1 MLLKPPT
8 ILFNSLMKNAVPTLR
23 QAVGLT
29 LLSTL
34 PLAAAVP
41 AQAASSEPVRT
52 SPAASVDKTISGR
65 VVDEKGAGMP
75 GVTVVVKGTALGT
88 STGPDGEFSIAVPD
102 NATSLLFSFIGYKS
116 QEVSIGATTTFNIT
130 LAPDA
135 AALDEVVVTGYQ
147 TQRKADLTGAV
158 AVVKTDEIKDMAS
171 NDVTRNLQGRVAGV
185 NITTDGAPGSSAT
198 VRIRGFGTLGN
209 NDPLY
214 VIDGIPTKEGINQI
228 NQNDIESIQ
237 VLKDA
242 SAASIYG
249 SRAGNGV
256 IIITTKKAKKGDT
269 RVDFSTFFSLQEP
282 GPHLKMLNTQDYGR
296 VYWRAA
302 TNDGSTPNLPYYSFQ
317 STTGPDGRPVLS
329 QVIVPEFIDAEK
341 TQRSA
346 DTDWFKETQQNA
358 LIQSY
363 NLNVSSGSER
373 GGALFSLNYYDNSG
387 TLKHTSFDRI
397 TARLNSDYNFL
408 GGKLK
413 IGENLTIVKSQR
425 AEFDLGLVRDRT
437 TQLPSIVPV
446 RTVDGIGWGGPVAGM
461 SDRDNPLR
469 LLTDNKQ
476 NRSNTGRAFGNLFAD
491 AEVLPGLHLRT
502 SFGID
507 YSLYKFRQI
516 YKTYKAGFLSEANNR
531 VTDNQRFWG
540 NWVWQNT
547 LNYDMTL
554 ADKHQLGFVVGTER
568 ISYYD
573 EGSYASRTN
582 FASEDPNYTF
592 LDAGAANK
600 DNGGSGTA
608 YRLASYFGK
617 FNYSFAD
624 RYLASVT
631 LRRDGSSRFGEDN
644 RFGVFP
650 ALSVGWRL
658 SEETFLKNTVPFI
671 SDLKLRA
678 GWGQTGNQDIANF
691 ASRGLYQSLLGVID
705 PNFEYDRGTAYDIYG
720 NDTNLPSGY
729 RRVQRA
735 NPNLKWET
743 TTQTNVG
750 VDFGFL
756 DNRLSGSVDYFVKK
770 SEDILVNLP
779 YLAVVGEGGDQFVN
793 GASIE
798 NTGWEFLL
806 GYQNKLDNGLTY
818 NISGNLS
825 SYRNK
830 LTYLPDEVI
839 NAYGGNGQDVTR
851 LGHSINAVYGYVAD
865 GLFQNEGEVAG
876 HATQVGAAPGRI
888 RYRDLNDDGKVDNF
902 DQTWITEGVPDF
914 SYGLNLGT
922 GYKGFDVQ
930 VFFQGVQGLDAYNN
944 AKFRTDFSS
953 LASGE
958 NWGQRLLD
966 AWTPTNSGSTIPAAT
981 LINTNNEGRASTYF
995 IENASY
1001 LKLRNLQVG
1010 YSLPEGLVSKL
1021 RLQGVR
1027 VYVQGQNLF
1036 TVKSKEYTGPD
1047 PEVTNYQYP
1056 VPRIFSTGLN
1066 VSF

>member
-1 MLLKPPT
+1 
-8 ILFNSLMKNAVPTLR
+8 MKHPVPLR
-23 QAVGLT
+23 RALGLT
-29 LLSTL
+29 LLTAA
-34 PLAAAVP
+34 PLAATLP
-41 AQAASSEPVRT
+41 ATAAANSASHFAASFAVDVPV
-52 SPAASVDKTISGR
+52 SGR
-65 VVDEKGAGMP
+65 VLDEKGAGMP

-88 STGPDGEFSIAVPD
+88 STGPDGEFTLSVPD
-102 NATSLLFSFIGYKS
+102 NATTLLFSFIGYKS
-116 QEVSIGATTTFNIT
+116 QEAAVSGRTTFSVT
-130 LAPDA
+130 LTPDA

-158 AVVKTDEIKDMAS
+158 AVVKTDEIKSMAS
-171 NDVTRNLQGRVAGV
+171 NDVTRNLQGRVPGV
-185 NITTDGAPGSSAT
+185 QVTTDGAPGSAAS
-198 VRIRGFGTLGN
+198 VRIRGIGTLGN

-256 IIITTKKAKKGDT
+256 IIITTKKAKKGAT
-269 RVDFSTFFSLQEP
+269 QVNFSTFFTVQKP
-282 GPHLKMLNTQDYGR
+282 GPHIKMLNTQDYGR
-296 VYWRAA
+296 VYWQAA
-302 TNDGSTPNLPYYSFQ
+302 TNDGSTPSLPYYTFQ
-317 STTGPDGRPVLS
+317 SHTGPDGRPVLD
-329 QVIVPEFIDAEK
+329 QVVVPEFIDANK

-363 NLNVSSGSER
+363 DLSVSSGSER
-373 GGALFSLNYYDNSG
+373 GGALFSVNYYDNSG
-387 TLKHTSFDRI
+387 TLKYTGFNRY

-408 GGKLK
+408 EGKVK
-413 IGENLTIVKSQR
+413 VGENLTIVKSQR
-425 AEFDLGLVRDRT
+425 AEVDIFNVRDRT
-437 TQLPSIVPV
+437 SQLPSIVPV
-446 RTVDGIGWGGPVAGM
+446 RTADGLGWGGPVAGM

-476 NRSNTGRAFGNLFAD
+476 NRSNTGRVFGNVFAD
-491 AEVLPGLHLRT
+491 AEILKGLHLRS

-507 YSLYKFRQI
+507 YSLYKYRQI
-516 YKTYKAGFLSEANNR
+516 YKTYTAGFLSEANNR
-531 VTDNQRFWG
+531 VTDNESFFG

-547 LNYDMTL
+547 LNYNL
-554 ADKHQLGFVVGTER
+554 SLGGKHQLDFLAGTER
-568 ISYYD
+568 ISYYA
-573 EGSYASRTN
+573 ESTYASRTN
-582 FASEDPNYTF
+582 FASEDPNYTY
-592 LDAGAANK
+592 LDAGSANK

-617 FNYSFAD
+617 VNYSFAD
-624 RYLASVT
+624 KYLGSVT
-631 LRRDGSSRFGEDN
+631 VRRDGSSRFGTDN
-644 RFGVFP
+644 QFGVFP

-658 SEETFLKNTVPFI
+658 SEEGFLKDNVGFL

-691 ASRGLYQSLLGVID
+691 AARGLYQSLLGTLD
-705 PNFEYDRGTAYDIYG
+705 PNFDYDHGTAYDIYG

-756 DNRLSGSVDYFVKK
+756 QNKVSGSVDYFVKK

-798 NTGWEFLL
+798 NKGWEFLL
-806 GYQNKLDNGLTY
+806 NYQNELANGLTY
-818 NISGNLS
+818 NITGNLS
-825 SYRNK
+825 TYRNT
-830 LTYLPDEVI
+830 LTYLPAEVI

-865 GLFQNEGEVAG
+865 GLYQTTAEVSQG
-876 HATQVGAAPGRI
+876 PTQVGAAPGRI
-888 RYRDLNDDGKVDNF
+888 RYKDLNGDGKVDNF

-914 SYGLNLGT
+914 NYGLNLGAAF
-922 GYKGFDVQ
+922 KGFDLQ
-930 VFFQGVQGLDAYNN
+930 IFLQGVQGLYAYNN

-966 AWTPTNSGSTIPAAT
+966 AWTPTNTGSSIPAAT
-981 LINTNNEGRASTYF
+981 LINSNNEGRASTYF
-995 IENASY
+995 VENASY
-1001 LKLRNLQVG
+1001 LKLRNLQLG
-1010 YSLPEGLVSKL
+1010 YSLPADVVSKV
-1021 RLQGVR
+1021 RLKGVR
-1027 VYVQGQNLF
+1027 LYVQGQNLF
-1036 TVKSKEYTGPD
+1036 TIKSKEYTGPD

-1056 VPRIFSTGLN
+1056 IPRIFSTGLN

>member
-1 MLLKPPT
+1 MKKLV
-8 ILFNSLMKNAVPTLR
+8 LMR
-23 QAVGLT
+23 RRT
-29 LLSTL
+29 LLPTA
-34 PLAAAVP
+34 LAALLLTAPNLV
-41 AQAASSEPVRT
+41 AAHNRIERI
-52 SPAASVDKTISGR
+52 SVYKADIQVTGQ
-65 VVDEKGAGMP
+65 VVDDKGAGIP
-75 GVTVVVKGTALGT
+75 GVTVLVKGTTNGT
-88 STGPDGEFSIAVPD
+88 ATDPDGRFSLTVPD
-102 NATSLLFSFIGYKS
+102 DAVLTFSSIGFLS
-116 QEVSIGATTTFNIT
+116 QEIVVGGRTSINVTMASDTKT
-130 LAPDA
+130 
-135 AALDEVVVTGYQ
+135 LDEVVVTGYQ

-158 AVVKTDEIKDMAS
+158 SVVKTEEIKDMAS
-171 NDVTRNLQGRVAGV
+171 NDVTRNLQGRVPGV

-198 VRIRGFGTLGN
+198 VRIRGIGTLGN

-214 VIDGIPTKEGINQI
+214 VIDGIPTREGINQI

-249 SRAGNGV
+249 SRASNGV
-256 IIITTKKAKKGDT
+256 IIITTKKAKQGAT
-269 RVDFSTFFSLQEP
+269 RVDFSTFFTLQTP
-282 GPHLKMLNTQDYGR
+282 GPHIQMLNTLDYGR
-296 VYWRAA
+296 VYWQAA
-302 TNDGSTPNLPYYSFQ
+302 TNDGAVPSRPFYTFQ
-317 STTGPDGRPVLS
+317 TRTGPDGRPVLD
-329 QVIVPEFIDAEK
+329 QVIVPEFIDKEQTMRA
-341 TQRSA
+341 A

-363 NLNVSSGSER
+363 NLSVSSGGER

-387 TLKHTSFDRI
+387 TLKHSGFNRY

-425 AEFDLGLVRDRT
+425 AEFDLNLVRDRT

-446 RTVDGIGWGGPVAGM
+446 RTVDGIGWGGPVEGM

-469 LLTDNKQ
+469 LLADNQQ
-476 NRSNTGRAFGNLFAD
+476 NRSNTGRAFGNVFAD
-491 AEVLPGLHLRT
+491 AELLPGLHLRT

-507 YSLYKFRQI
+507 YSMYKFRQI

-531 VTDNQRFWG
+531 VTDNQRFFG

-554 ADKHQLGFVVGTER
+554 GGKHQLNFVAGTER

-582 FASEDPNYTF
+582 FASEDLTYAY

-608 YRLASYFGK
+608 YKLASYFGK
-617 FNYSFAD
+617 FNYSLAD
-624 RYLASVT
+624 KYLASVT
-631 LRRDGSSRFGEDN
+631 IRRDGSSRFGEDN

-650 ALSVGWRL
+650 AASVGWRL
-658 SEETFLKNTVPFI
+658 SEENFVKNTAPFFA
-671 SDLKLRA
+671 DLKLRA

-691 ASRGLYQSLLGVID
+691 ASRGLYQSLLGTLD
-705 PNFEYDRGTAYDIYG
+705 PNFEYDRGTAYDIFG

-729 RRVQRA
+729 RRVQQA
-735 NPNLKWET
+735 NPDLKWET
-743 TTQTNVG
+743 TTQTNLG
-750 VDFGFL
+750 VDFGLL
-756 DNRLSGSVDYFVKK
+756 DNRLTGSVDYFIKK

-779 YLAVVGEGGDQFVN
+779 YLAVVGEGGDKFVN

-798 NTGWEFLL
+798 NKGWEFLV
-806 GYQNKLDNGLTY
+806 GYQNELVNGLTY
-818 NISGNLS
+818 SITGNLS
-825 SYRNK
+825 TYRNK
-830 LTYLPDEVI
+830 LTFLPDEVI

-865 GLFQNEGEVAG
+865 GLYQNTNEVSEGP
-876 HATQVGAAPGRI
+876 TQVGAAPGRI
-888 RYRDLNDDGKVDNF
+888 RYKDLNGDGKVDNF

-914 SYGLNLGT
+914 NYGLNLGA

-930 VFFQGVQGLDAYNN
+930 VFLQGVQGLEAYNN
-944 AKFRTDFSS
+944 AKFRTDFASI
-953 LASGE
+953 ASGE
-958 NWGQRLLD
+958 NWGERLLD
-966 AWTPTNSGSTIPAAT
+966 AWSPTNTGSSIPALT
-981 LINTNNEGRASTYF
+981 LQNSNNEGRASTYF

-1001 LKLRNLQVG
+1001 LKLRNIQLG
-1010 YSLPEGLVSKL
+1010 YSLPSTLVNKIK
-1021 RLQGVR
+1021 LQGVR
-1027 VYVQGQNLF
+1027 VYVQSQNLF

-1056 VPRIFSTGLN
+1056 VPRIFTTGLN

>member
-1 MLLKPPT
+1 
-8 ILFNSLMKNAVPTLR
+8 MKHAVPTLR
-23 QAVGLT
+23 RAAGLT
-29 LLSTL
+29 LLTTL
-34 PLAAAVP
+34 PLAVVAPTQATPLGHSTP
-41 AQAASSEPVRT
+41 A
-52 SPAASVDKTISGR
+52 PAATADVPLKGR
-65 VVDEKGAGMP
+65 VLDEKGVGMP
-75 GVTVVVKGTALGT
+75 GVTVVAKGTALGT
-88 STGPDGEFSIAVPD
+88 STDADGNFTLSVPD
-102 NATSLLFSFIGYKS
+102 NVTSLLISFVGYKS
-116 QEVSIGATTTFNIT
+116 QEVAVADGNLTIS

-171 NDVTRNLQGRVAGV
+171 NDVTRNLQGRVPGV
-185 NITTDGAPGSSAT
+185 QINTDGAPGSAAT
-198 VRIRGFGTLGN
+198 VRIRGIGTLGN

-256 IIITTKKAKKGDT
+256 IIITTKKAKKGAT
-269 RVDFSTFFSLQEP
+269 RVDFSTFFSVQQP
-282 GPHLKMLNTQDYGR
+282 GPHIKLLNTQDYGR
-296 VYWRAA
+296 VYGQAA
-302 TNDGSTPNLPYYSFQ
+302 INDGTVPSLPYYNFQ
-317 STTGPDGRPVLS
+317 TRRDANGNLVLDGVT
-329 QVIVPEFIDAEK
+329 VPEFIDADK
-341 TQRSA
+341 TQRAS

-363 NLNVSSGSER
+363 NLSLSSGSER

-387 TLKHTSFDRI
+387 TLKHTSFDRM

-408 GGKLK
+408 EGKLK
-413 IGENLTIVKSQR
+413 VGENLTIVKSQR
-425 AEFDLGLVRDRT
+425 AEFDLNLVRDRT

-446 RTVDGIGWGGPVAGM
+446 HTVDGVGWGGPVAGM

-476 NRSNTGRAFGNLFAD
+476 NRSNTGRVFGNLFAD
-491 AEVLPGLHLRT
+491 AEILKGLHLRT

-507 YSLYKFRQI
+507 YSLFKYRQI

-531 VTDNQRFWG
+531 VTDNNRFWG

-554 ADKHQLGFVVGTER
+554 GDKHQLGFVAGTER

-573 EGSYASRTN
+573 ESSYASRTN
-582 FASEDPNYTF
+582 FASEDPNYAY
-592 LDAGAANK
+592 LDAGSANK
-600 DNGGSGTA
+600 DNGGGATA

-617 FNYSFAD
+617 VNYSFAD
-624 RYLASVT
+624 RYLLSAT
-631 LRRDGSSRFGEDN
+631 IRRDGSSRFGEN
-644 RFGVFP
+644 ERFGVFP
-650 ALSVGWRL
+650 ALSAGWRL
-658 SEETFLKNTVPFI
+658 SEETFVKNAVPFL

-691 ASRGLYQSLLGVID
+691 ASRGLYQSLLGTID

-729 RRVQRA
+729 RRVQRP
-735 NPNLKWET
+735 NPGLKWET

-750 VDFGFL
+750 VDFGFFQ
-756 DNRLSGSVDYFVKK
+756 NKLSGSVDYFVKNSK
-770 SEDILVNLP
+770 DILVNLP

-793 GASIE
+793 GASIQ
-798 NTGWEFLL
+798 NKGWEFLL
-806 GYQNKLDNGLTY
+806 SYQSELANGLTY
-818 NISGNLS
+818 GITGNLS
-825 SYRNK
+825 TYRNK

-839 NAYGGNGQDVTR
+839 NAYGGKDVTR

-865 GLFQNEGEVAG
+865 GLYQNSTEVGEGP
-876 HATQVGAAPGRI
+876 TQVGAAPGRI
-888 RYRDLNDDGKVDNF
+888 RYKDLNGDGKVDNF

-914 SYGLNLGT
+914 NYGLNLSA

-930 VFFQGVQGLDAYNN
+930 VFFQGVQGLYAFNN

-966 AWTPTNSGSTIPAAT
+966 AWTPTNTGSTIPAAT

-1001 LKLRNLQVG
+1001 LKLRNVQIG
-1010 YSLPEGLVSKL
+1010 YSLPSGLTSRIK
-1021 RLQGVR
+1021 LQGVR
-1027 VYVQGQNLF
+1027 LYVQGQNIF
-1036 TVKSKEYTGPD
+1036 TVKSKEYTGAD

-1056 VPRIFSTGLN
+1056 LPRIFTTGLN
-1066 VSF
+1066 ISF

>member
-1 MLLKPPT
+1 MKDKYPLLRP
-8 ILFNSLMKNAVPTLR
+8 
-23 QAVGLT
+23 AVGLT
-29 LLSTL
+29 LLSA
-34 PLAAAVP
+34 LAAAAATP
-41 AQAASSEPVRT
+41 ATAAPAEVRA
-52 SPAASVDKTISGR
+52 PRLADVKVSGR
-65 VVDEKGAGMP
+65 VVDENGAGMP
-75 GVTVVVKGTALGT
+75 GVTVVAKGTALGT
-88 STGPDGEFSIAVPD
+88 STDADGNFTLSVPD
-102 NATSLLFSFIGYKS
+102 NVTTLLFSFVGYKS
-116 QEVSIGATTTFNIT
+116 QEVPVSGAPLSVT

-158 AVVKTDEIKDMAS
+158 AVVKTEEIRDMAS
-171 NDVTRNLQGRVAGV
+171 NDVTRNLQGRVPGV
-185 NITTDGAPGSSAT
+185 QITTDGAPGSAAT

-256 IIITTKKAKKGDT
+256 IIITTKKAKKGAT
-269 RVDFSTFFSLQEP
+269 RVDFSTFFSVQTP
-282 GPHLKMLNTQDYGR
+282 GPHLQMLNTLDYGT
-296 VYWRAA
+296 VYARAA
-302 TNDGSTPNLPYYSFQ
+302 INDGKVPSLPYYNFQ
-317 STTGPDGRPVLS
+317 TSRDANGNIVLNGVST
-329 QVIVPEFIDAEK
+329 PEFIDADK
-341 TQRSA
+341 TMRAS

-387 TLKHTSFDRI
+387 TLKYTGFDRI

-413 IGENLTIVKSQR
+413 VGENLTIVKSQR
-425 AEFDLGLVRDRT
+425 AEYDLNLVRDRT

-446 RTVDGIGWGGPVAGM
+446 HTVDGVGWGGPVAGM

-491 AEVLPGLHLRT
+491 AEILKGLHLRT

-516 YKTYKAGFLSEANNR
+516 YKTYKAGFLSEQNNR
-531 VTDNQRFWG
+531 VTDNNRFWG

-547 LNYDMTL
+547 LNYDVLL
-554 ADKHQLGFVVGTER
+554 AGKHQLGVVVGSER

-573 EGSYASRTN
+573 ESSYASRTN
-582 FASEDPNYTF
+582 FASEDPNYAY

-600 DNGGSGTA
+600 DNGGGATA

-617 FNYSFAD
+617 LNYSFAD
-624 RYLASVT
+624 KYLLSAT
-631 LRRDGSSRFGEDN
+631 LRRDGSSRFGADN

-650 ALSVGWRL
+650 ALSAGWRL
-658 SEETFLKNTVPFI
+658 SEETFVKDNAGFL

-691 ASRGLYQSLLGVID
+691 ASRGLYQSLLGTID

-720 NDTNLPSGY
+720 NDTALPSGY
-729 RRVQRA
+729 RRFQRA
-735 NPNLKWET
+735 NPALKWET

-756 DNRLSGSVDYFVKK
+756 ENRLSGSVDYFVKNSK
-770 SEDILVNLP
+770 DILVNLP

-798 NTGWEFLL
+798 NKGWEFLL
-806 GYQNKLDNGLTY
+806 SYQNKLDNGLSY
-818 NISGNLS
+818 NISGNLA
-825 SYRNK
+825 SYRNR
-830 LTYLPDEVI
+830 LTYLPAEVI

-865 GLFQNEGEVAG
+865 GIYQNTQQVSEGP
-876 HATQVGAAPGRI
+876 TQIGAAPGRI
-888 RYRDLNDDGKVDNF
+888 RYKDLNGDGKVDNF

-914 SYGLNLGT
+914 NYGLNLGADF
-922 GYKGFDVQ
+922 KAFDVQ
-930 VFFQGVQGLDAYNN
+930 VFFQGVQGIQAFNN
-944 AKFRTDFSS
+944 SKFRTDFAS
-953 LASGE
+953 LATGE
-958 NWGQRLLD
+958 NWGRRLLD
-966 AWTPTNSGSTIPAAT
+966 AWTPTNTGSTIPAAT

-1001 LKLRNLQVG
+1001 LKLRNVQVG
-1010 YSLPEGLVSKL
+1010 YSLPEGVASKL
-1021 RLQGVR
+1021 KLQGVR

-1036 TVKSKEYTGPD
+1036 TIKSKEFTGPD

-1066 VSF
+1066 VTF

>member
-1 MLLKPPT
+1 MKDRYPLLRP
-8 ILFNSLMKNAVPTLR
+8 A
-23 QAVGLT
+23 AGLT
-29 LLSTL
+29 LLAALTAAPAL
-34 PLAAAVP
+34 PATAAP
-41 AQAASSEPVRT
+41 AETRTATTAADVKV
-52 SPAASVDKTISGR
+52 AGR
-65 VVDEKGAGMP
+65 VLDENGAGMP
-75 GVTVVVKGTALGT
+75 GVTVVAKGTAIGT
-88 STGPDGEFSIAVPD
+88 STDNDGNFTLSVPD
-102 NATSLLFSFIGYKS
+102 NVTTLLFSFVGYKS
-116 QEVSIGATTTFNIT
+116 QEVAVSGAVISVT

-158 AVVKTDEIKDMAS
+158 AVVKTEEIRDMAS
-171 NDVTRNLQGRVAGV
+171 NDVTRNLQGRVPGV
-185 NITTDGAPGSSAT
+185 QITTDGAPGSAAT

-256 IIITTKKAKKGDT
+256 IIITTKKAKKGAT
-269 RVDFSTFFSLQEP
+269 RVDFSTFFSVQTP
-282 GPHLKMLNTQDYGR
+282 GPNLRMLNTQDYGT
-296 VYWRAA
+296 VYARAA
-302 TNDGSTPNLPYYSFQ
+302 INDGKVPSLPYYNFQ
-317 STTGPDGRPVLS
+317 TSRDAAGNLVLNGVST
-329 QVIVPEFIDAEK
+329 PEFIDADR
-341 TQRSA
+341 TMRAA
-346 DTDWFKETQQNA
+346 DTDWAKETQQNA

-387 TLKHTSFDRI
+387 TLKYSGFDRM

-413 IGENLTIVKSQR
+413 VGENLTIVKSQR
-425 AEFDLGLVRDRT
+425 AEFDLNLVRDRT

-446 RTVDGIGWGGPVAGM
+446 RTVDGVGWGGPVAGM

-469 LLTDNKQ
+469 LLTDNQQ

-491 AEVLPGLHLRT
+491 AEILKGLHLRS

-507 YSLYKFRQI
+507 YSIYRFRQI
-516 YKTYKAGFLSEANNR
+516 YKTYKAGFLSEQNNR
-531 VTDNQRFWG
+531 VTNNERFWG

-547 LNYDMTL
+547 LNYDVL
-554 ADKHQLGFVVGTER
+554 LGGKHQLGVLAGAER

-573 EGSYASRTN
+573 ESSYASRTN
-582 FASEDPNYTF
+582 FASEDPDYAY
-592 LDAGAANK
+592 LDGGAANK
-600 DNGGSGTA
+600 DNGGGATA

-617 FNYSFAD
+617 INYSFAD
-624 RYLASVT
+624 RYLLSAT
-631 LRRDGSSRFGEDN
+631 LRRDGSSRFGADN

-650 ALSVGWRL
+650 ALSAGWRL
-658 SEETFLKNTVPFI
+658 SEETFVKDKAGFF

-691 ASRGLYQSLLGVID
+691 ASLGLYQSLLGTLD

-720 NDTNLPSGY
+720 NDTSLPSGY
-729 RRVQRA
+729 RRFQRP
-735 NPNLKWET
+735 NPALKWET

-756 DNRLSGSVDYFVKK
+756 ENRLSGSVDYFVKNSK
-770 SEDILVNLP
+770 DILVNLP
-779 YLAVVGEGGDQFVN
+779 FLAVVGEGGDQFVN

-798 NTGWEFLL
+798 NKGWEFLL
-806 GYQNKLDNGLTY
+806 GYQNKLENGISYT
-818 NISGNLS
+818 ISGNLA

-830 LTYLPDEVI
+830 LTYLPAEVI

-851 LGHSINAVYGYVAD
+851 LGHSINAVFGYVAD
-865 GLFQNEGEVAG
+865 GLYQNTTEVNEGP
-876 HATQVGAAPGRI
+876 TQIGAAPGRI
-888 RYRDLNDDGKVDNF
+888 RYKDLNNDGKVDNF

-914 SYGLNLGT
+914 NYGLNLGA
-922 GYKGFDVQ
+922 GFKGFDVQ
-930 VFFQGVQGLDAYNN
+930 VFLQGVQGLEAFNN
-944 AKFRTDFSS
+944 SKFRTDFAS
-953 LASGE
+953 LATGE

-966 AWTPTNSGSTIPAAT
+966 AWTPTNAGSGIPAAT
-981 LINTNNEGRASTYF
+981 LLNTNNEGRASTYF

-1001 LKLRNLQVG
+1001 LKLRNVQVG
-1010 YSLPEGLVSKL
+1010 YSLPEGLTSKL
-1021 RLQGVR
+1021 KLQGVR
-1027 VYVQGQNLF
+1027 VYVQGQNLLTF
-1036 TVKSKEYTGPD
+1036 KSDEFTGPD

-1066 VSF
+1066 VTF

>member
-1 MLLKPPT
+1 MKDRYPLLRP
-8 ILFNSLMKNAVPTLR
+8 A
-23 QAVGLT
+23 AGLT
-29 LLSTL
+29 LL
-34 PLAAAVP
+34 AALTAAP
-41 AQAASSEPVRT
+41 ATSATAAPAETRT
-52 SPAASVDKTISGR
+52 ATTAADVKVAGR
-65 VVDEKGAGMP
+65 VLDENGAGMP
-75 GVTVVVKGTALGT
+75 GVTVVAKGTAIGT
-88 STGPDGEFSIAVPD
+88 STDNDGNFTLSVPD
-102 NATSLLFSFIGYKS
+102 NVTTLLFSFVGYKS
-116 QEVSIGATTTFNIT
+116 QEVAVSGAVISVT

-158 AVVKTDEIKDMAS
+158 AVVKTEEIRDMAS
-171 NDVTRNLQGRVAGV
+171 NDVTRNLQGRVPGV
-185 NITTDGAPGSSAT
+185 QITTDGAPGSAAT

-214 VIDGIPTKEGINQI
+214 VIDGIPTKEGINQF

-256 IIITTKKAKKGDT
+256 IIITTKKAKKGAT
-269 RVDFSTFFSLQEP
+269 RVDFSTFFSVQTP
-282 GPHLKMLNTQDYGR
+282 GPNLQMLNTRDYGT
-296 VYWRAA
+296 VYARAA
-302 TNDGSTPNLPYYSFQ
+302 INDGKVPSLPYYNFQ
-317 STTGPDGRPVLS
+317 TSRDANGNLILNGVST
-329 QVIVPEFIDAEK
+329 PEFIDADR
-341 TQRSA
+341 TMRAA
-346 DTDWFKETQQNA
+346 DTDWAKETQQNA

-387 TLKHTSFDRI
+387 TLKYTGFDRM

-413 IGENLTIVKSQR
+413 VGENLTIVKSQR
-425 AEFDLGLVRDRT
+425 AEFDLNLVRDRT

-446 RTVDGIGWGGPVAGM
+446 RTVDGVGWGGPVAGM

-469 LLTDNKQ
+469 LLTDNQQ

-491 AEVLPGLHLRT
+491 AEILKGLHLRS

-507 YSLYKFRQI
+507 YSIYRFRQI
-516 YKTYKAGFLSEANNR
+516 YKTYKAGFLSEQNNR
-531 VTDNQRFWG
+531 VTNNERFWG

-547 LNYDMTL
+547 LNYDVL
-554 ADKHQLGFVVGTER
+554 LGGKHQLGVLAGAER

-573 EGSYASRTN
+573 ESSYASRTN
-582 FASEDPNYTF
+582 FASEDPDYAY
-592 LDAGAANK
+592 LDGGAANK
-600 DNGGSGTA
+600 DNGGGATA

-617 FNYSFAD
+617 INYSFAD
-624 RYLASVT
+624 RYLLSAT
-631 LRRDGSSRFGEDN
+631 LRRDGSSRFGADN

-650 ALSVGWRL
+650 ALSAGWRL
-658 SEETFLKNTVPFI
+658 SEETFVKDKAGFF

-691 ASRGLYQSLLGVID
+691 ASLGLYQSLLGTID

-720 NDTNLPSGY
+720 NDTSLPSGY
-729 RRVQRA
+729 RRFQRP
-735 NPNLKWET
+735 NPALKWET

-756 DNRLSGSVDYFVKK
+756 ENRLSGSVDYFVKNSK
-770 SEDILVNLP
+770 DILVNLP
-779 YLAVVGEGGDQFVN
+779 FLAVVGEGGDQFVN

-798 NTGWEFLL
+798 NKGWEFLL
-806 GYQNKLDNGLTY
+806 GYQNKLENGISYT
-818 NISGNLS
+818 ISGNLA

-830 LTYLPDEVI
+830 LTYLPAEVI

-851 LGHSINAVYGYVAD
+851 LGHSINAVFGYVAD
-865 GLFQNEGEVAG
+865 GLYQNTTEVSEGP
-876 HATQVGAAPGRI
+876 TQIGAAPGRI
-888 RYRDLNDDGKVDNF
+888 RYKDLNNDGKVDNF

-914 SYGLNLGT
+914 NYGLNLGA
-922 GYKGFDVQ
+922 GFKGFDVQ
-930 VFFQGVQGLDAYNN
+930 VFLQGVQGLEAFNN
-944 AKFRTDFSS
+944 SKFRTDFAS
-953 LASGE
+953 LATGE

-966 AWTPTNSGSTIPAAT
+966 AWTPTNAGSSIPAAT

-1001 LKLRNLQVG
+1001 LKLRNVQVG
-1010 YSLPEGLVSKL
+1010 YSLPEGFTNKL
-1021 RLQGVR
+1021 KLQGVR
-1027 VYVQGQNLF
+1027 VYVQGQNLLTF
-1036 TVKSKEYTGPD
+1036 KSKEFTGPD

-1066 VSF
+1066 VTF

>member
-1 MLLKPPT
+1 MRKSVLLARR
-8 ILFNSLMKNAVPTLR
+8 LLLPTLLATVPMVAGAR
-23 QAVGLT
+23 PTPEAETAVTGPHVANDFWAPIQVT
-29 LLSTL
+29 GQ
-34 PLAAAVP
+34 VN
-41 AQAASSEPVRT
+41 
-52 SPAASVDKTISGR
+52 
-65 VVDEKGAGMP
+65 DEKGEGMP
-75 GVTVVVKGTALGT
+75 GVTVVVKGTTNGASTDGT
-88 STGPDGEFSIAVPD
+88 GKFVLTMDE
-102 NATSLLFSFIGYKS
+102 NATLVVSSVGYLT
-116 QEVSIGATTTFNIT
+116 QEVAVAGRTSLTIA
-130 LAPDA
+130 LAPDRK
-135 AALDEVVVTGYQ
+135 ALEEVVVTGYQ

-158 AVVKTDEIKDMAS
+158 AVVKTEEIRDMAS
-171 NDVTRNLQGRVAGV
+171 NDVTRNLQGRVPGV
-185 NITTDGAPGSSAT
+185 NITTDGGPGSAAT
-198 VRIRGFGTLGN
+198 VRIRGIGTLGN

-256 IIITTKKAKKGDT
+256 IIITTKKAKKGAT
-269 RVDFSTFFSLQEP
+269 RVDFSTFFSVQQP
-282 GPHLKMLNTQDYGR
+282 GPHIKMLNTQDYGR
-296 VYWRAA
+296 VYGQAA
-302 TNDGSTPNLPYYSFQ
+302 INDGKVPSLPYYNFQ
-317 STTGPDGRPVLS
+317 THLDASGKPVLDG
-329 QVIVPEFIDAEK
+329 VTIPEFIDADK
-341 TQRSA
+341 TMRA
-346 DTDWFKETQQNA
+346 ANTDWFKETQQNA

-363 NLNVSSGSER
+363 NLNVSSGGER
-373 GGALFSLNYYDNSG
+373 GGALFSLNYYDNTG
-387 TLKHTSFDRI
+387 TLKYTGFNRY

-408 GGKLK
+408 NGKLK
-413 IGENLTIVKSQR
+413 IGENLTLVKSQQ
-425 AEFDLGLVRDRT
+425 AQFDLNLVRDRT

-446 RTVDGIGWGGPVAGM
+446 HTIDGVGWGGPVAGM

-469 LLTDNKQ
+469 LLKDNKQ

-491 AEVLPGLHLRT
+491 AEILKGLHLRT

-516 YKTYKAGFLSEANNR
+516 YKTYKAGYLSEANNR
-531 VTDNQRFWG
+531 VTDNERFYG

-554 ADKHQLGFVVGTER
+554 AGKHQLGFVVGTER

-573 EGSYASRTN
+573 ESTYASRTN
-582 FASEDPNYTF
+582 FASEDPSYTY
-592 LDAGAANK
+592 LDAGSANK

-617 FNYSFAD
+617 FNYAFAD
-624 RYLASVT
+624 KYLASVT
-631 LRRDGSSRFGEDN
+631 VRRDGSSRFGEDK

-650 ALSVGWRL
+650 AVSAGWRL
-658 SEETFLKNTVPFI
+658 SEENFLKDNAAFL

-691 ASRGLYQSLLGVID
+691 ASRGLYQALLGTLD
-705 PNFEYDRGTAYDIYG
+705 PNFDYDHGTAYDIYG

-735 NPNLKWET
+735 NPGLKWET
-743 TTQTNVG
+743 TTQTNYG
-750 VDFGFL
+750 IDFGFL
-756 DNRLSGSVDYFVKK
+756 NNKVSGSVDYFIKNSK
-770 SEDILVNLP
+770 DILVNLP
-779 YLAVVGEGGDQFVN
+779 YLAVVGEGGDKFVN
-793 GASIE
+793 GASIQ
-798 NTGWEFLL
+798 NKGWEFLL
-806 GYQNKLDNGLTY
+806 GYQNKLANSLTY
-818 NISGNLS
+818 NITGNLS
-825 SYRNK
+825 TYRNK
-830 LTYLPDEVI
+830 LTFLPAEVI

-865 GLFQNEGEVAG
+865 GLYQNASEVSSG
-876 HATQVGAAPGRI
+876 PTQVGAAPGRI
-888 RYRDLNDDGKVDNF
+888 RYKDLNGDGKVDNF

-914 SYGLNLGT
+914 NYGLNLGV

-930 VFFQGVQGLDAYNN
+930 AFFQGVQGIYAYNN

-953 LASGE
+953 IASGE
-958 NWGQRLLD
+958 NWGQRLLG
-966 AWTPTNSGSTIPAAT
+966 AWTPTNTGSTIPAAT
-981 LINTNNEGRASTYF
+981 LINNNNEARASTYF

-1010 YSLPEGLVSKL
+1010 YSLPEGVVGKL
-1021 RLQGVR
+1021 HLQGVR
-1027 VYVQGQNLF
+1027 VYVQSQNLF
-1036 TVKSKEYTGPD
+1036 TIKSKNYTGPD

-1056 VPRIFSTGLN
+1056 IPRVFTTGLN

>member
-1 MLLKPPT
+1 MKDKYPLLRP
-8 ILFNSLMKNAVPTLR
+8 
-23 QAVGLT
+23 AVGLT
-29 LLSTL
+29 LLSA
-34 PLAAAVP
+34 LAAA
-41 AQAASSEPVRT
+41 AT
-52 SPAASVDKTISGR
+52 TPAAAAPAEARTPHLADVKVSGR
-65 VVDEKGAGMP
+65 VVDENGAGMP
-75 GVTVVVKGTALGT
+75 GVTIVAKGTALGT
-88 STGPDGEFSIAVPD
+88 STDADGNFTLSVPD
-102 NATSLLFSFIGYKS
+102 NVTTLLFSFVGYKS
-116 QEVSIGATTTFNIT
+116 QEVAVSGAAISVT

-158 AVVKTDEIKDMAS
+158 AVVKTEEIRDMAS
-171 NDVTRNLQGRVAGV
+171 NDVTRNLQGRVPGV
-185 NITTDGAPGSSAT
+185 QITTDGAPGSAAT

-256 IIITTKKAKKGDT
+256 IIITTKKAKKGAT
-269 RVDFSTFFSLQEP
+269 RVDFSTFFSVQTP
-282 GPHLKMLNTQDYGR
+282 GPHLQMLNTLDYGT
-296 VYWRAA
+296 VYARAA
-302 TNDGSTPNLPYYSFQ
+302 INDGKVPSLPYYNFQ
-317 STTGPDGRPVLS
+317 TSRDANGNIVLNGVST
-329 QVIVPEFIDAEK
+329 PEFIDADK
-341 TQRSA
+341 TMRAA

-387 TLKHTSFDRI
+387 TLKYTGFDRI

-413 IGENLTIVKSQR
+413 VGENLTLVKSQR
-425 AEFDLGLVRDRT
+425 AEYDLNLVRDRT

-446 RTVDGIGWGGPVAGM
+446 HTVDGVGWGGPVAGM

-491 AEVLPGLHLRT
+491 AEILKGLHLRT

-516 YKTYKAGFLSEANNR
+516 YKTYKAGFLSEQNNR
-531 VTDNQRFWG
+531 VTDNNRFWG

-547 LNYDMTL
+547 LNYDVL
-554 ADKHQLGFVVGTER
+554 LGGKHQLGVVAGSER

-573 EGSYASRTN
+573 ESSYASRTN
-582 FASEDPNYTF
+582 FASEDPNYAY
-592 LDAGAANK
+592 LDGGAANK
-600 DNGGSGTA
+600 DNGGGATA

-617 FNYSFAD
+617 INYSFAD
-624 RYLASVT
+624 RYLLSAT
-631 LRRDGSSRFGEDN
+631 IRRDGSSRFGADN

-650 ALSVGWRL
+650 ALSAGWRL
-658 SEETFLKNTVPFI
+658 SEETFVKDNAGFL

-691 ASRGLYQSLLGVID
+691 ASLGLYQSLLGTLD

-720 NDTNLPSGY
+720 NDTALPSGY
-729 RRVQRA
+729 RRFQRP
-735 NPNLKWET
+735 NPALKWET

-756 DNRLSGSVDYFVKK
+756 ENRLSGSVDYFVKNSK
-770 SEDILVNLP
+770 DILVNLP

-793 GASIE
+793 GASIQ
-798 NTGWEFLL
+798 NKGWEFLL
-806 GYQNKLDNGLTY
+806 SYQNKLENGISY
-818 NISGNLS
+818 NISGNLA

-830 LTYLPDEVI
+830 LTYLPAEVI

-865 GLFQNEGEVAG
+865 GLYQNAQEVSEGP
-876 HATQVGAAPGRI
+876 TQIGAAPGRI
-888 RYRDLNDDGKVDNF
+888 RYKDLNGDGKVDNF
-902 DQTWITEGVPDF
+902 DQTWITEGVPNF
-914 SYGLNLGT
+914 NYGLNLGA
-922 GYKGFDVQ
+922 GFKGFDVQ
-930 VFFQGVQGLDAYNN
+930 VFFQGVQGLDAFNN
-944 AKFRTDFSS
+944 SKFRTDFAS
-953 LASGE
+953 LATGE
-958 NWGQRLLD
+958 NWGQRLLN
-966 AWTPTNSGSTIPAAT
+966 AWTPTNTGSTIPAAT

-1001 LKLRNLQVG
+1001 LKLRNVQVG
-1010 YSLPEGLVSKL
+1010 YSLPEGFTTKL
-1021 RLQGVR
+1021 KLQGVR

-1036 TVKSKEYTGPD
+1036 TIKSKEFTGPD

-1066 VSF
+1066 VTF

>member
-1 MLLKPPT
+1 MRH
-8 ILFNSLMKNAVPTLR
+8 AVPFLR
-23 QAVGLT
+23 PALVLT
-29 LLSTL
+29 LLATL
-34 PLAAAVP
+34 PLAESGYAATLRPV
-41 AQAASSEPVRT
+41 AARKRLQADIPV
-52 SPAASVDKTISGR
+52 SGR
-65 VVDEKGAGMP
+65 VTDDKGEGVP
-75 GVTVVVKGTALGT
+75 GATVVVKGTTTGI
-88 STGPDGEFSIAVPD
+88 STDADGKFTLTVPD
-102 NATSLLFSFIGYKS
+102 NATLVVSSVGFLTQEIAVGGRSSLTVQL
-116 QEVSIGATTTFNIT
+116 AT
-130 LAPDA
+130 DA
-135 AALDEVVVTGYQ
+135 KALDEVVVTGYQ
-147 TQRKADLTGAV
+147 VQRRADLTGAV
-158 AVVKTDEIKDMAS
+158 AVIKTDEIKDMAS
-171 NDVTRNLQGRVAGV
+171 NDVTRNLQGRVPGV
-185 NITTDGAPGSSAT
+185 SITTDGAPGSAAT
-198 VRIRGFGTLGN
+198 VRIRGYGTLGN

-256 IIITTKKAKKGDT
+256 IIITTKKAKKGAT
-269 RVDFSTFFSLQEP
+269 RVDFSTFFTVQTP
-282 GPHLKMLNTQDYGR
+282 GPHLQLLNTLDYGR
-296 VYWRAA
+296 VYARAA
-302 TNDGSTPNLPYYSFQ
+302 LNDGTIPSLPYYNFQ
-317 STTGPDGRPVLS
+317 THLDANGRRVLDGVS
-329 QVIVPEFIDAEK
+329 VPEFIDAGK
-341 TQRSA
+341 TQRAA

-363 NLNVSSGSER
+363 NLSVSSGGEK
-373 GGALFSLNYYDNSG
+373 GGALFSLNYYDNNG
-387 TLKHTSFDRI
+387 TLKYTGFNRY
-397 TARLNSDYNFL
+397 TARLNSDYNLL

-413 IGENLTIVKSQR
+413 IGENLTLVKSQR
-425 AEFDLGLVRDRT
+425 AEYDLNLVRDRT

-446 RTVDGIGWGGPVAGM
+446 HTVDGVGWGGPVAGM

-469 LLTDNKQ
+469 LLTDNQQ

-491 AEVLPGLHLRT
+491 AEIIKGLHLRT

-516 YKTYKAGFLSEANNR
+516 YKTYKAGFLSETNNR

-547 LNYDMTL
+547 LNYNL
-554 ADKHQLGFVVGTER
+554 LLGDKHQLDLLAGTER

-582 FASEDPNYTF
+582 FASESLSYAY

-600 DNGGSGTA
+600 DNGGSATA
-608 YRLASYFGK
+608 YRLASTFAK
-617 FNYSFAD
+617 VNYSFAD
-624 RYLASVT
+624 KYLLSGT
-631 LRRDGSSRFGEDN
+631 LRRDGSSRFGEAN

-650 ALSVGWRL
+650 ALSAGWRL
-658 SEETFLKNTVPFI
+658 SEETFVKNGAPIFT
-671 SDLKLRA
+671 DLKLRA

-691 ASRGLYQSLLGVID
+691 ASRGLYQSLLGTLD
-705 PNFEYDRGTAYDIYG
+705 PNFEYDRGTGYDIYG

-729 RRVQRA
+729 RRVQQ
-735 NPNLKWET
+735 PNDKLKWET

-750 VDFGFL
+750 LDFGL
-756 DNRLSGSVDYFVKK
+756 LQNKLSGSVDYFVKQSK
-770 SEDILVNLP
+770 DILVNLP
-779 YLAVVGEGGDQFVN
+779 YLAVVGEGGDKFVN

-798 NTGWEFLL
+798 NRGWEFLL
-806 GYQNKLDNGLTY
+806 AYQNELKNGLTY
-818 NISGNLS
+818 SIGGNLS
-825 SYRNK
+825 TYRNE
-830 LTYLPDEVI
+830 LTYLPAEVI

-865 GLFQNEGEVAG
+865 GLYQNEREVAE

-888 RYRDLNDDGKVDNF
+888 RYKDLNGDGKVDNF
-902 DQTWITEGVPDF
+902 DQTWITEGVPNF

-922 GYKGFDVQ
+922 GYKGFDLQ
-930 VFFQGVQGLDAYNN
+930 LFLQGVQGLDAYNN

-953 LASGE
+953 LATGE

-966 AWTPTNSGSTIPAAT
+966 AWTPDNPGSTIPAAT
-981 LINTNNEGRASTYF
+981 LLNTNTEGRASTYF

-1001 LKLRNLQVG
+1001 LKLRNIQLG
-1010 YSLPEGLVSKL
+1010 YSLPAAVVSKIK
-1021 RLQGVR
+1021 LQGVR
-1027 VYVQGQNLF
+1027 VYVQGQNFF
-1036 TVKSKEYTGPD
+1036 TLKSKEFTGPD

-1056 VPRIFSTGLN
+1056 VPRIFTTGLN

>member
-1 MLLKPPT
+1 MRHTVP
-8 ILFNSLMKNAVPTLR
+8 SLRGA
-23 QAVGLT
+23 AGLT
-29 LLSTL
+29 LLSAL

-41 AQAASSEPVRT
+41 A
-52 SPAASVDKTISGR
+52 PAAPAGHLRTLTEAPADVPVTGR
-65 VVDEKGAGMP
+65 ILDEKGAGMP

-88 STGPDGEFSIAVPD
+88 TTDNDGNFSLAVPD
-102 NATSLLFSFIGYKS
+102 NATTLLFSFVGYKS
-116 QEVSIGATTTFNIT
+116 QEVALAGRTTFTVT

-158 AVVKTDEIKDMAS
+158 AVVKPEEIRDMAS
-171 NDVTRNLQGRVAGV
+171 NDVTRNLQGRVPGV
-185 NITTDGAPGSSAT
+185 QITTDGAPGSAAT
-198 VRIRGFGTLGN
+198 VRIRGYGTLLSGN

-214 VIDGIPTKEGINQI
+214 VIDGVPTKEGINQI

-256 IIITTKKAKKGDT
+256 IIITTKKAKKGAT
-269 RVDFSTFFSLQEP
+269 RVDFSTFFSLQTP
-282 GPHLKMLNTQDYGR
+282 GPHLQLLNAQDYGR
-296 VYWRAA
+296 VYGQAA
-302 TNDGSTPNLPYYSFQ
+302 INDGKVPSLPYYNFQ
-317 STTGPDGRPVLS
+317 TSRDANGNLVLNG
-329 QVIVPEFIDAEK
+329 VTIPEFIDADK
-341 TQRSA
+341 TMRAA

-363 NLNVSSGSER
+363 NLSVSSGSER
-373 GGALFSLNYYDNSG
+373 GGALFSLNYYDNDG
-387 TLKHTSFDRI
+387 TLKYTGFNRI

-413 IGENLTIVKSQR
+413 VGENLTVVKSRR
-425 AEFDLGLVRDRT
+425 AEYDLGLVRDRT

-446 RTVDGIGWGGPVAGM
+446 RTVDGVGWGGPVAGM

-469 LLTDNKQ
+469 LLTDNQQ
-476 NRSNTGRAFGNLFAD
+476 NRSNTGRVFGNLFAD
-491 AEVLPGLHLRT
+491 AEILKGLHLRS

-507 YSLYKFRQI
+507 YSLFKYRQI
-516 YKTYKAGFLSEANNR
+516 YKTYKAGFLSEQNNR
-531 VTDNQRFWG
+531 VTDNERFWG

-554 ADKHQLGFVVGTER
+554 AGQHTLGFVVGTER
-568 ISYYD
+568 LSYYD
-573 EGSYASRTN
+573 ESFFASRTN
-582 FASEDPNYTF
+582 FASEDPTYVY

-608 YRLASYFGK
+608 YKLASYFGK

-624 RYLASVT
+624 RYLASFT
-631 LRRDGSSRFGEDN
+631 LRRDGSSRFGADQ

-650 ALSVGWRL
+650 AASVGWRL
-658 SEETFLKNTVPFI
+658 SEEGFLKNNVALL

-691 ASRGLYQSLLGVID
+691 ASRGLYQSLLGIGD

-735 NPNLKWET
+735 NPGLKWET
-743 TTQTNVG
+743 STQTNFG
-750 VDFGFL
+750 VDFGL
-756 DNRLSGSVDYFVKK
+756 LQNKLSGSVDYFVKK
-770 SEDILVNLP
+770 TEDILVNLP

-793 GASIE
+793 GASVE
-798 NTGWEFLL
+798 NKGWEFQL
-806 GYQNKLDNGLTY
+806 GYQNRLGNGLIY
-818 NISGNLS
+818 NISANLA
-825 SYRNK
+825 SYRNR
-830 LTYLPDEVI
+830 LTFLPDEVI

-851 LGHSINAVYGYVAD
+851 LGHSVNAVYGYVAD
-865 GLFQNEGEVAG
+865 GLYQNATEVTEGP
-876 HATQVGAAPGRI
+876 TQVGAAPGRI
-888 RYRDLNDDGKVDNF
+888 RYKDLNGDGKVDNF
-902 DQTWITEGVPDF
+902 DQTWLTEGIPDF
-914 SYGLNLGT
+914 NYGLNLGA
-922 GYKGFDVQ
+922 GFKGFDVQ
-930 VFFQGVQGLDAYNN
+930 LFFQGVQGLEAYNN
-944 AKFRTDFSS
+944 AKFRTDFASI
-953 LASGE
+953 ASGE
-958 NWGQRLLD
+958 NWGARLLD
-966 AWTPTNSGSTIPAAT
+966 AWSPTNTSSSIPALT
-981 LINTNNEGRASTYF
+981 LINNNNEGRASTYF

-1001 LKLRNLQVG
+1001 LKLRNVQLG
-1010 YSLPEGLVSKL
+1010 YSLPEAFVQKIK
-1021 RLQGVR
+1021 LQGVR
-1027 VYVQGQNLF
+1027 VYVQGQNLL
-1036 TVKSKEYTGPD
+1036 TIKSKEFTGPD

>member
-1 MLLKPPT
+1 MKDRYPLLRP
-8 ILFNSLMKNAVPTLR
+8 A
-23 QAVGLT
+23 AGLT
-29 LLSTL
+29 LLASLTAT
-34 PLAAAVP
+34 AATP
-41 AQAASSEPVRT
+41 ATAAPAETRT
-52 SPAASVDKTISGR
+52 TATTADVKVSGR

-75 GVTVVVKGTALGT
+75 GVTVVAKGTAIGT
-88 STGPDGEFSIAVPD
+88 STDNDGNFTLSVPD
-102 NATSLLFSFIGYKS
+102 NVTTLLFSFVGYKS
-116 QEVSIGATTTFNIT
+116 QEVAVSGAAISVT

-158 AVVKTDEIKDMAS
+158 AVVKTEEIRDMAS
-171 NDVTRNLQGRVAGV
+171 NDVTRNLQGRVPGV
-185 NITTDGAPGSSAT
+185 QITTDGAPGSAAT

-256 IIITTKKAKKGDT
+256 IIITTKKAKKGAT
-269 RVDFSTFFSLQEP
+269 RVDFSTFFSVQTP
-282 GPHLKMLNTQDYGR
+282 GPNLRMLNTQDYGT
-296 VYWRAA
+296 VYARAA
-302 TNDGSTPNLPYYSFQ
+302 INDGKVPSLPYYNFQ
-317 STTGPDGRPVLS
+317 TSRDAAGNLILNGVST
-329 QVIVPEFIDAEK
+329 PEFIDADR
-341 TQRSA
+341 TMRAA
-346 DTDWFKETQQNA
+346 DTDWAKETQQNA

-387 TLKHTSFDRI
+387 TLKYTGFDRM

-413 IGENLTIVKSQR
+413 VGENLTIVKSQR
-425 AEFDLGLVRDRT
+425 AEFDLNLVRDRT

-446 RTVDGIGWGGPVAGM
+446 RTVDGVGWGGPVAGM

-469 LLTDNKQ
+469 LLTNNQQ

-491 AEVLPGLHLRT
+491 AEILKGLHLRS

-507 YSLYKFRQI
+507 YSIYKFRQI
-516 YKTYKAGFLSEANNR
+516 YKTYKAGFLSEQNNR
-531 VTDNQRFWG
+531 VTNNERFWG

-547 LNYDMTL
+547 LNYDVL
-554 ADKHQLGFVVGTER
+554 LGGKHQLGVLAGAER

-573 EGSYASRTN
+573 ESSYASRTN
-582 FASEDPNYTF
+582 FASEDPDYAY
-592 LDAGAANK
+592 LDGGAANK
-600 DNGGSGTA
+600 DNGGGATA

-617 FNYSFAD
+617 INYSFAD
-624 RYLASVT
+624 RYLLSAT
-631 LRRDGSSRFGEDN
+631 LRRDGSSRFGADN

-650 ALSVGWRL
+650 ALSAGWRL
-658 SEETFLKNTVPFI
+658 SEETFVKDKAGFF

-691 ASRGLYQSLLGVID
+691 ASLGLYQSLLGTID

-720 NDTNLPSGY
+720 NDTSLPSGY
-729 RRVQRA
+729 RRFQRP
-735 NPNLKWET
+735 NPALKWET

-756 DNRLSGSVDYFVKK
+756 ENRLSGSVDYFVKNSK
-770 SEDILVNLP
+770 DILVNLP
-779 YLAVVGEGGDQFVN
+779 FLAVVGEGGDQFVN

-798 NTGWEFLL
+798 NKGWEFLL
-806 GYQNKLDNGLTY
+806 GYQNKLENGISY
-818 NISGNLS
+818 NISGNLA

-830 LTYLPDEVI
+830 LTYLPAEVI
-839 NAYGGNGQDVTR
+839 NAYGGNGQDITR
-851 LGHSINAVYGYVAD
+851 LGHSINAVFGYVAD
-865 GLFQNEGEVAG
+865 GLYQNTGEVNEGP
-876 HATQVGAAPGRI
+876 TQIGAAPGRI
-888 RYRDLNDDGKVDNF
+888 RYKDLNNDGKVDNF

-914 SYGLNLGT
+914 NYGLNLGA
-922 GYKGFDVQ
+922 GFKGFDVQ
-930 VFFQGVQGLDAYNN
+930 VFLQGVQGLEAFNN
-944 AKFRTDFSS
+944 SKFRTDFAS
-953 LASGE
+953 LATGE

-966 AWTPTNSGSTIPAAT
+966 AWTPTNAGSSIPAAT

-1001 LKLRNLQVG
+1001 LKLRNVQVG
-1010 YSLPEGLVSKL
+1010 YSLPEGFTTKL
-1021 RLQGVR
+1021 KLQGVR

-1036 TVKSKEYTGPD
+1036 TIKSKEFTGPD

-1066 VSF
+1066 VTF

>member
-1 MLLKPPT
+1 MKHVFPLLRP
-8 ILFNSLMKNAVPTLR
+8 
-23 QAVGLT
+23 AVGLA
-29 LLSTL
+29 LLSAL
-34 PLAAAVP
+34 PLLPLPTLAAA
-41 AQAASSEPVRT
+41 AATLPTMR
-52 SPAASVDKTISGR
+52 PAADVPVTGR
-65 VVDEKGAGMP
+65 VTDENGAGMA
-75 GVTVVVKGTALGT
+75 GVTVVVKGTSNGT
-88 STGPDGEFSIAVPD
+88 STGPDGEFTLTVPD
-102 NATSLLFSFIGYKS
+102 NATLLFSFIGYKS
-116 QEVSIGATTTFNIT
+116 QEVAVGGRSTISLAM
-130 LAPDA
+130 APDA

-147 TQRKADLTGAV
+147 SQKKADLTGAV
-158 AVVKTDEIKDMAS
+158 SVVKVEQIRDMAS
-171 NDVTRNLQGRVAGV
+171 NDVTRNLQGRVPGV
-185 NITTDGAPGSSAT
+185 NITTDGAPGSAAT
-198 VRIRGFGTLGN
+198 VRIRGIGTLGN

-256 IIITTKKAKKGDT
+256 IIITTKKAKKGAT
-269 RVDFSTFFSLQEP
+269 RVDFSTFFSVQQP
-282 GPHLKMLNTQDYGR
+282 GPHIRLLNTRQYGQ
-296 VYWRAA
+296 VYGQAA
-302 TNDGSTPNLPYYSFQ
+302 INDGNVPSLPYYNFQ
-317 STTGPDGRPVLS
+317 TSVGPDGRRVLTG
-329 QVIVPEFIDAEK
+329 VTVPEFIDADK
-341 TQRSA
+341 TQRAA
-346 DTDWFKETQQNA
+346 DTDWFRETQQNA

-363 NLNVSSGSER
+363 NLSLSSGGER

-387 TLKHTSFDRI
+387 TLKYTGFDRY
-397 TARLNSDYNFL
+397 TARLNTDYNFL
-408 GGKLK
+408 NNKLK
-413 IGENLTIVKSQR
+413 VGENLTIVKSQR
-425 AEFDLGLVRDRT
+425 AEYDLNLVRDRT

-446 RTVDGIGWGGPVAGM
+446 HTIDGVGWGGPVAGM

-469 LLTDNKQ
+469 LLKDNEQ
-476 NRSNTGRAFGNLFAD
+476 NRSNTGRVLGNLFAD
-491 AEVLPGLHLRT
+491 AEILPGLHLRS

-516 YKTYKAGFLSEANNR
+516 YKTYKAGFLSEQNNR

-547 LNYDMTL
+547 ANYDVTL
-554 ADKHQLGFVVGTER
+554 AERHQLGVVAGTER

-582 FASEDPNYTF
+582 FASEDPNYTY

-608 YRLASYFGK
+608 YRLASYFAK
-617 FNYSFAD
+617 VNYSFAD
-624 RYLASVT
+624 KYLLSAT
-631 LRRDGSSRFGEDN
+631 LRRDGSSRFGQDN
-644 RFGVFP
+644 RFGIFP
-650 ALSVGWRL
+650 ALSAGWRL
-658 SEETFLKNTVPFI
+658 SEETFVKDHAGFF

-691 ASRGLYQSLLGVID
+691 ASRGLYQSLLGTLD
-705 PNFEYDRGTAYDIYG
+705 PNFDYDHGTAYDIYG
-720 NDTNLPSGY
+720 NDTSLPSGY
-729 RRVQRA
+729 RRVQRP
-735 NPNLKWET
+735 NPGLKWET
-743 TTQTNVG
+743 TTQTNLG
-750 VDFGFL
+750 IDFGL
-756 DNRLSGSVDYFVKK
+756 WQNKLSGSVDYFVKK

-779 YLAVVGEGGDQFVN
+779 YLAVVGEGGDRFVN

-798 NTGWEFLL
+798 NRGWEFLL
-806 GYQNKLDNGLTY
+806 NYQNELANGLTY
-818 NISGNLS
+818 SITGNLAT
-825 SYRNK
+825 YRNE

-865 GLFQNEGEVAG
+865 GLFQNEGEVTS
-876 HATQVGAAPGRI
+876 HATQIGAAPGRI
-888 RYRDLNDDGKVDNF
+888 RYKDLNGDGKVDNF

-914 SYGLNLGT
+914 NYGLNLGA

-930 VFFQGVQGLDAYNN
+930 LFFQGVQGLDAFNN
-944 AKFRTDFSS
+944 AKFRTDFAS

-958 NWGQRLLD
+958 NWGARLLD
-966 AWTPTNSGSTIPAAT
+966 AWTPTNTGSTIPAAT

-1010 YSLPEGLVSKL
+1010 YSLPAALSSRIKL
-1021 RLQGVR
+1021 QNVRL
-1027 VYVQGQNLF
+1027 YVQAQNLF
-1036 TVKSKEYTGPD
+1036 TVKSKDYTGSD

-1056 VPRIFSTGLN
+1056 IPRIFTTGLN

>member
-1 MLLKPPT
+1 
-8 ILFNSLMKNAVPTLR
+8 MKHTVPLLR

-29 LLSTL
+29 LLSAL
-34 PLAAAVP
+34 PLGATP
-41 AQAASSEPVRT
+41 AL
-52 SPAASVDKTISGR
+52 ASVPSASIGVLANVPVTGR
-65 VVDEKGAGMP
+65 IVDEKGAGMP
-75 GVTVVVKGTALGT
+75 GVTVVVKGTSIGT
-88 STGPDGEFSIAVPD
+88 STDGDGNFSLSMPD
-102 NATSLLFSFIGYKS
+102 NATALLISFIGYKS
-116 QEVSIGATTTFNIT
+116 QEVPVAGRTSFSIT

-158 AVVKTDEIKDMAS
+158 AVVKTEEIRDMAS

-185 NITTDGAPGSSAT
+185 SITTDGAPGSSAT

-228 NQNDIESIQ
+228 NQNDIENIQ

-256 IIITTKKAKKGDT
+256 IIITTKKAKKGAT
-269 RVDFSTFFSLQEP
+269 KVDFSTFFTLQTP
-282 GPHLKMLNTQDYGR
+282 GPNIKLLNTLDYGR
-296 VYWRAA
+296 VYGQAA
-302 TNDGSTPNLPYYSFQ
+302 INDGTNPSLPYYNFQ
-317 STTGPDGRPVLS
+317 TSLDGNGRRVLNG
-329 QVIVPEFIDAEK
+329 VTVPEFIDAEK

-363 NLNVSSGSER
+363 NLSVSSGNER

-387 TLKHTSFDRI
+387 TLKYTDFDRY
-397 TARLNSDYNFL
+397 TARLNTDYNFL
-408 GGKLK
+408 DGKLK
-413 IGENLTIVKSQR
+413 IGENLTVVKSQR
-425 AEFDLGLVRDRT
+425 AEFDLNLVRDRT

-446 RTVDGIGWGGPVAGM
+446 RTVDGAGWGGPVAGM

-469 LLTDNKQ
+469 LLKDNEQ

-491 AEVLPGLHLRT
+491 AEILKGLHLRT

-507 YSLYKFRQI
+507 YSIYKYRQI
-516 YKTYKAGFLSEANNR
+516 YKTYKAGFLSEQNNR
-531 VTDNQRFWG
+531 VTVNDRFWG

-547 LNYDMTL
+547 LNYDMLL
-554 ADKHQLGFVVGTER
+554 AGKHQLGFVAGTER

-573 EGSYASRTN
+573 ESSYASRTN
-582 FASEDPNYTF
+582 FASEDLTYAY

-600 DNGGSGTA
+600 DNGGGATA
-608 YRLASYFGK
+608 YRLASTFGK
-617 FNYSFAD
+617 VNYSFAD
-624 RYLASVT
+624 KYLLSGT
-631 LRRDGSSRFGEDN
+631 LRRDGSSRFGADN

-650 ALSVGWRL
+650 AVSAGWRL
-658 SEETFLKNTVPFI
+658 SEELFVKDSAPFF

-691 ASRGLYQSLLGVID
+691 ASRGLYQSLLGTID

-729 RRVQRA
+729 RRFQRA
-735 NPNLKWET
+735 NPALKWET

-750 VDFGFL
+750 LDFGL
-756 DNRLSGSVDYFVKK
+756 LQNRLSGSVDYFVKK

-798 NTGWEFLL
+798 NRGWEFVL
-806 GYQNKLDNGLTY
+806 GYQNELTNGLTY
-818 NISGNLS
+818 TISGNLS
-825 SYRNK
+825 TYRNE
-830 LTYLPDEVI
+830 LTFLPAEVI

-865 GLFQNEGEVAG
+865 GLFQNEGDVTN

-888 RYRDLNDDGKVDNF
+888 RYKDLNGDGKVDNF

-914 SYGLNLGT
+914 SYGLNLGA
-922 GYKGFDVQ
+922 GYKGFDLQ
-930 VFFQGVQGLDAYNN
+930 LFFQGVQGIDAFNN
-944 AKFRTDFSS
+944 AKFRTDFAS

-958 NWGQRLLD
+958 NWGERLLD
-966 AWTPTNSGSTIPAAT
+966 AWTPTNTGSTIPAAT

-1001 LKLRNLQVG
+1001 MKLRNLQLG
-1010 YSLPEGLVSKL
+1010 YSLPASFVSRIK
-1021 RLQGVR
+1021 LQGVR

-1036 TVKSKEYTGPD
+1036 TIKSKEYTGAD